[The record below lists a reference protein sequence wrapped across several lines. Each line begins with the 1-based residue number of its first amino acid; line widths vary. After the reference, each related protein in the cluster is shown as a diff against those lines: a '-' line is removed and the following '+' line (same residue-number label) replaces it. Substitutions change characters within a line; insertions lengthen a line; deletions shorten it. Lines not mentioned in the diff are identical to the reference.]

1 MLKETKAG
9 NHSTIEYLWL
19 SFIRADTF
27 VDERATATPTNI
39 AEV

>member
-19 SFIRADTF
+19 SFIHAYTF
-27 VDERATATPTNI
+27 VDEIATPTNI